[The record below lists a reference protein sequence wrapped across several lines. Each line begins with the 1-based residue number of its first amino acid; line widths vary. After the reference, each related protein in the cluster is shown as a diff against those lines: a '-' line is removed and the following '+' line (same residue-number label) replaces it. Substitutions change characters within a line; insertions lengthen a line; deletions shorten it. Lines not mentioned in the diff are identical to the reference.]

1 MQGLSQGGDHTPPF
15 SVELKISI
23 LWQEFDMNNSSMFY
37 IMEESMGGGRM
48 MRALFIGGTGTI
60 STAVSRLAVELGWEL
75 YLLNRGNLSERVLM
89 APESSSAI

>member
-1 MQGLSQGGDHTPPF
+1 
-15 SVELKISI
+15 
-23 LWQEFDMNNSSMFY
+23 
-37 IMEESMGGGRM
+37 